1 MTALLPTPD
10 PAVDSRERAPSGSAV
25 DNLGQAPSGS
35 VTLPHRGTAP
45 GAGRLHAAPAAPVSA
60 APAAPLV
67 DPGSFGVYVHVPFCL
82 TRCHYCDFVTY
93 TGMEGLR
100 RPYAAALL
108 EEAAMAAA
116 ALGPAPPAVTSVFVG
131 GGTPT
136 LLPPGDLARLLGRLA
151 ELLPFA
157 PGAEVTVEANPE
169 TVDAAMADGLAE
181 AGVTRVSM
189 GAQSFDDRVLAAL
202 GRVHDAARVGAA
214 VATLRA
220 AGVPAVNLDLIYG
233 GPGEDAASWSATLA
247 AAVALGPEH
256 LSAYALTIEPATKF
270 GRLVAAGQLAE
281 PGEDDLADR
290 YDTTCATLAAAG
302 YHHYEVSNWATNGP
316 AGAGRDPGSVEPAPP
331 GCGPASSADALHR
344 PGGRFGPPEGERSP
358 GGAGAL
364 AAVHSP
370 LRAGAGGG
378 PGIGRDP
385 GTRDP
390 GTRDPGTLKPGTRDS
405 GLRTPI
411 QASRHNLT
419 YWRRGRY
426 LGLGAG
432 AHEFDGASRR
442 WNVAGVPAYLQAV
455 RGGRR
460 PTDGE
465 ERLDPAQARFE
476 ALALRLRT
484 ADGLDPGAARALGVD
499 PGGPQ
504 AQELRKAGLLA
515 PGAGLA
521 LTEKGMFL
529 HGEVVAR
536 LA

>member
-1 MTALLPTPD
+1 
-10 PAVDSRERAPSGSAV
+10 
-25 DNLGQAPSGS
+25 
-35 VTLPHRGTAP
+35 
-45 GAGRLHAAPAAPVSA
+45 
-60 APAAPLV
+60 
-67 DPGSFGVYVHVPFCL
+67 
-82 TRCHYCDFVTY
+82 
-93 TGMEGLR
+93 MEGLR

-116 ALGPAPPAVTSVFVG
+116 ALGPAPAAVTSVFVG

-136 LLPPGDLARLLGRLA
+136 LLPPGDLARLLERLA

-169 TVDAAMADGLAE
+169 TVDAAMADGLAG

-247 AAVALGPEH
+247 AAVALEPEH

-302 YHHYEVSNWATNGP
+302 YRHYEVSNWATNGP
-316 AGAGRDPGSVEPAPP
+316 DE
-331 GCGPASSADALHR
+331 DALHR
-344 PGGRFGPPEGERSP
+344 PAARFGPPEGERSGPEREGPAVVHTPRWIPPQRIP
-358 GGAGAL
+358 G
-364 AAVHSP
+364 H
-370 LRAGAGGG
+370 
-378 PGIGRDP
+378 
-385 GTRDP
+385 
-390 GTRDPGTLKPGTRDS
+390 
-405 GLRTPI
+405 
-411 QASRHNLT
+411 ASRHNLT

-432 AHEFDGASRR
+432 AHEFDGSTRR

-455 RGGRR
+455 RERRR

-465 ERLDPAQARFE
+465 ERLDAGQARFE

-484 ADGLDPGAARALGVD
+484 ADGLEEAAARTLGVD
-499 PGGPQ
+499 PGGPR
-504 AQELRKAGLLA
+504 AQELRRAGLLA
-515 PGAGLA
+515 PGAGVA